1 MSIPLELKEKLIKL
15 KEKLPEEKQQ
25 VFAES
30 IKKKL
35 LDFST
40 ENVFKYTLVGA
51 CVGFIID
58 NIPVIGGFAD
68 DFTEIGALI
77 GAWVGHSKDK
87 KERAHREEIS
97 RIVQESLREALSEK

>member
-1 MSIPLELKEKLIKL
+1 MSIPLELKEQLIKL

-25 VFAES
+25 VFADS
-30 IKKKL
+30 IKRKL
-35 LDFST
+35 MDFGT
-40 ENVFKYTLVGA
+40 ENVAFYTVAGA
-51 CVGFIID
+51 CVGFLIDSIPII
-58 NIPVIGGFAD
+58 GSTSD
-68 DFTEIGALI
+68 DWVEIGAAI